1 MPGFLKFLP
10 NIGDPAVTCGGR
22 DVRFWSI
29 VLIRLRSPYDCNQ
42 PEAAFKCK
50 RHSLN
55 APFVGALIESKWFG

>member
-1 MPGFLKFLP
+1 MDRQLP
-10 NIGDPAVTCGGR
+10 SVRPDTE
-22 DVRFWSI
+22 VRF
-29 VLIRLRSPYDCNQ
+29 Q